1 MPVSTVLVR
10 SLAAAPLVV
19 LLTVAGCSGAPDAGR
34 QPNSNPATTRSGETA
49 GPADVSADDA
59 ASCIAAVTYR
69 DTLYVQ
75 VAAPPVTAGE
85 ALAGAEVPP
94 CNDTGGSDTTATSI
108 DAYAIEGVD
117 PRYAVMSTSA
127 GGQFVYVA
135 ERYFTGREGGE
146 DLPAEVSA
154 VLGVG

>member
-1 MPVSTVLVR
+1 MPVSTVLFR

-34 QPNSNPATTRSGETA
+34 DTGATSPATRSGATVA
-49 GPADVSADDA
+49 PADVSVDGA

-108 DAYAIEGVD
+108 DAYAIDRVE

-135 ERYFTGREGGE
+135 ERYVAGRDGGL

-154 VLGVG
+154 VLGVE